1 MWAVTLCDDLA
12 LCFLF
17 WFGFV
22 LLLFILTGCCCGLMV
37 LDVGDLEGHS

>member
-1 MWAVTLCDDLA
+1 MATLCDDLA

-22 LLLFILTGCCCGLMV
+22 LLLFILTSCCYGLTT
-37 LDVGDLEGHS
+37 LGARGLEEHS

>member
-1 MWAVTLCDDLA
+1 MCAVTFCDDLA

-22 LLLFILTGCCCGLMV
+22 LLLFILTSCCGLTT
-37 LDVGDLEGHS
+37 LGVGDLEGHS